1 MICCGCSWFYH
12 FFSTSNLVHWW
23 DLDGF
28 SLHVL
33 IWFGLKKWCAP
44 KSDVDFWCLPTS
56 LLWVAF
62 QSKTR
67 AECRTS
73 IFGWLNDVKRWNQP
87 FPHEFWLKPTLVA
100 IKPRTTPDIQ
110 GIRVAVFGV
119 HRRNWSLLR
128 CARGGPR
135 NYRTLWGAAVQARA
149 ARCRLWCGCP
159 TKIRAL

>member
-1 MICCGCSWFYH
+1 MVLSFLFNLQSGPLMGPWRIFIACPDMVWSEKMVCPKIWCGFLVSPH
-12 FFSTSNLVHWW
+12 FTPMG
-23 DLDGF
+23 GF
-28 SLHVL
+28 S
-33 IWFGLKKWCAP
+33 IKNA
-44 KSDVDFWCLPTS
+44 
-56 LLWVAF
+56 
-62 QSKTR
+62 
-67 AECRTS
+67 CRTS